1 MNRNLLLAFK
11 VLLFLLMSWFVIDR
25 LFLKSD
31 FKTQFIFCLQHLR
44 GDRFYLFVL
53 AIFLMPVNWILETI
67 KWKALLRS
75 DVPFSRLLQSVI
87 AGITVGFVTPGRSG
101 EFVGRVMFLNGD
113 NGSKVFYLSSIGGLA
128 QTAASLVI
136 GVPFVYIWS
145 GDTFITEIVTGSA
158 VIYLFVFFRFD
169 LLNRFISS
177 RSFLQKYGL
186 IIEQG
191 ALPDISTQLLV
202 LFLSFFRFTVYL
214 IQYVLLLVFFG
225 LGTDWLALFTHSVVY
240 LLAQTFSPLM
250 PLLDFSYR
258 GASALYVFK
267 DFSTNNIAILSA
279 VMIVWLIN
287 LVAPAAIGYLF
298 ILKRKSISLPRF
310 NPGP

>member
-1 MNRNLLLAFK
+1 MAFK

-25 LFLKSD
+25 LFLKND

-101 EFVGRVMFLNGD
+101 EFVGRVMFLNDD

-158 VIYLFVFFRFD
+158 VIYLLVFFRFD

-250 PLLDFSYR
+250 PLMDFSYR

-310 NPGP
+310 NSRP